1 MCVCLL
7 ARRPYI
13 VSVLHLSRDYD
24 FVLCALHFDWQLAV
38 GNTLSE
44 VCCVSLLAM
53 QNILSAACRGSH
65 SLLISIS
72 LH

>member
-1 MCVCLL
+1 MQKSGEKQTIQRNTCTTNVWVCVCVEECVCVCLL

-38 GNTLSE
+38 GNTLS
-44 VCCVSLLAM
+44 
-53 QNILSAACRGSH
+53 
-65 SLLISIS
+65 
-72 LH
+72 